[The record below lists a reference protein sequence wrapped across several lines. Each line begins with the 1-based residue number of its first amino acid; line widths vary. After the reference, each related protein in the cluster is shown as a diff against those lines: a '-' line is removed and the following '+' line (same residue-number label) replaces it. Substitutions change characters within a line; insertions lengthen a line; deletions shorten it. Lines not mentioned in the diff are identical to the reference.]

1 MDFLFTIV
9 QDAFWSSLAAL
20 GFAMLFNVPSRALF
34 WCALAGA
41 LGHATRTLLIES
53 GAEIAPATLVGAS
66 VVGFYAMGLAR
77 YFKMPSVVFSV
88 SGVIPMVP
96 GVFAFRTMI
105 SMLRIS
111 TAKSDTALEEALFSA
126 FQNGII
132 TGLVLAA
139 LAAGIAAPT
148 LLFERRKPVV

>member
-1 MDFLFTIV
+1 VDLLFTII

-20 GFAMLFNVPSRALF
+20 GFAMLFNVPSRALG

-41 LGHATRTLLIES
+41 FGHATLTLLMES

-66 VVGFYAMGLAR
+66 VVGFYATGLAR
-77 YFKMPSVVFSV
+77 YYKMPSVVFSV

-96 GVFAFRTMI
+96 GVFAYRTMI
-105 SMLRIS
+105 ALLRIS
-111 TAKSDTALEEALFSA
+111 TADTDAALEEALFSA

>member
-1 MDFLFTIV
+1 MDLLSTII
-9 QDAFWSSLAAL
+9 QDAFWSGLAAL
-20 GFAMLFNVPSRALF
+20 GFAILFNVPPRALV

-41 LGHATRTLLIES
+41 LGHATQTLLMDR

-66 VVGFYAMGLAR
+66 VVGVYAMCLAR
-77 YFKMPSVVFSV
+77 YQKMPSVVFSV
-88 SGVIPMVP
+88 VGVIPMVP

-105 SMLRIS
+105 SLLRIS
-111 TAKSDTALEEALFSA
+111 TAKSDAALQEALFSA
-126 FQNGII
+126 FQNGVI